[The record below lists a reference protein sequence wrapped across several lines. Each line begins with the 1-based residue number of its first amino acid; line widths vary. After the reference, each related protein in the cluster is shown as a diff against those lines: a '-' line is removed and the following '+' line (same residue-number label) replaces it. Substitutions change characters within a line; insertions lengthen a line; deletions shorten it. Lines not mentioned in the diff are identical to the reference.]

1 MENKNMFERYAAL
14 LQEKRYRELRELLA
28 EENEVDLA
36 EFIEGLT
43 QEQAVLAFRMLPK
56 GLAAEVFSN
65 LPPEVQQ
72 NIVTSVTDQELSEIV
87 EDLFLDD
94 AVDMLEEL
102 PANVVKRVLKQARPE
117 TRRLINQ
124 FLQYPENSVGSIMTA
139 EFVDLKKDTTAGEA
153 IRRIRRV
160 FTLAENNGVAL
171 RLLEF

>member
-65 LPPEVQQ
+65 LPPEDRK
-72 NIVTSVTDQELSEIV
+72 SVV
-87 EDLFLDD
+87 
-94 AVDMLEEL
+94 
-102 PANVVKRVLKQARPE
+102 
-117 TRRLINQ
+117 
-124 FLQYPENSVGSIMTA
+124 
-139 EFVDLKKDTTAGEA
+139 
-153 IRRIRRV
+153 
-160 FTLAENNGVAL
+160 
-171 RLLEF
+171 